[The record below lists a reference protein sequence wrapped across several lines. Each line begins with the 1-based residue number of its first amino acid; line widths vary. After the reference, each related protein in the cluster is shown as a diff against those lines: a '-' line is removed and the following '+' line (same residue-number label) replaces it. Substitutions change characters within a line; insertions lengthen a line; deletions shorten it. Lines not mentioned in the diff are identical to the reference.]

1 MKPISIKNQRE
12 GFTLIELLVVISIIA
27 LLLSVLVPSLSKAKQ
42 SAQLVLCR
50 NNLHQWA
57 VALEAW
63 AVENNNALPL
73 STTYGL
79 EGGKVNFT
87 FPNEMYLDAYPSKQQ
102 DLGAPNLQKNMI
114 SHQGIAPYLPGFND
128 RGMRASDPGSP
139 GNFSDSPDNWELDG
153 VWKCPAQKKR
163 DVTYTLDMLQGVGA
177 FSGRSLFRVDYSY
190 MGRSDIWADT
200 MFPEQKDRTALVG
213 KFPSSGRVMLTDT
226 LFQWEAGTGN
236 DPGISWYNHGKEGPS
251 FEAFSN
257 DKDNLKNIRY
267 VTGINECYGDGAV
280 EWKKIGSDDRFQL
293 RDDDEWDQNNRKVK
307 LAAQYN
313 AVSFF

>member
-1 MKPISIKNQRE
+1 MKRISIKSRRQ

-27 LLLSVLVPSLSKAKQ
+27 LLLSVLVPSLSKAKK

-79 EGGKVNFT
+79 DGGKVNFT
-87 FPNEMYLDAYPSKQQ
+87 FPNEMYLDMYPSKQN

-128 RGMRASDPGSP
+128 KGMRASDPGSP
-139 GNFSDSPDNWELDG
+139 GNFSDYPDNWELDG
-153 VWKCPAQKKR
+153 VWKCPSQKKR
-163 DVTYTLDMLQGVGA
+163 KVDFTLEQLNDG
-177 FSGRSLFRVDYSY
+177 GRSFFRVDYSY
-190 MGRSDIWADT
+190 MGRSDLWVDS
-200 MFPEQKDRTALVG
+200 MFPEQKDRMALVG

-226 LFQWEAGTGN
+226 LFQWQAGFGV

-251 FEAFSN
+251 FEEFFG
-257 DKDNLKNIRY
+257 DTENLKNIRL
-267 VTGINECYGDGAV
+267 VTGINEAYGDGAV
-280 EWKKIGSDDRFQL
+280 EWKKVDSDDRFQL
-293 RDDDEWDQNNRKVK
+293 RDDGEWDQDNRRVK
-307 LAAQYN
+307 LADQYV